1 MRNYRTEFFMSK
13 KQLLLVLLVL
23 AALALN
29 SILLAACSRPGAP
42 SANTGNKG
50 NTPGNG
56 SNGNGGNAPTVH
68 MGPSNFVQ
76 PSVTVPKGSMLKLVD
91 DGPYLHILQNGSWVN
106 GAPQTATEPGAPTV
120 NNMQVNGAS
129 VEIGPFTTA
138 GTFHIYCTIHQNMN
152 LTIIVQ

>member
-1 MRNYRTEFFMSK
+1 MSK
-13 KQLLLVLLVL
+13 KRLSLMLLVL
-23 AALALN
+23 AVIAFS

-42 SANTGNKG
+42 SANTNNQG
-50 NTPGNG
+50 NTP
-56 SNGNGGNAPTVH
+56 SNGNGGNGPTVH

-91 DGPYLHILQNGSWVN
+91 DGAYLHILQNGSWVN

-120 NNMQVNGAS
+120 NNMQVNGTS

-138 GTFHIYCTIHQNMN
+138 GTFHIYCTVHQNMN

>member
-1 MRNYRTEFFMSK
+1 MSK
-13 KQLLLVLLVL
+13 KRISLLLLVL
-23 AALALN
+23 AALAFS
-29 SILLAACSRPGAP
+29 SILLAACSRPGTP
-42 SANTGNKG
+42 SASTNSKG
-50 NTPGNG
+50 STP

-106 GAPQTATEPGAPTV
+106 SAPHTVTEPGAPTV
-120 NNMQVNGAS
+120 NNMQVNGTS

-138 GTFHIYCTIHQNMN
+138 GTFHIYCTVHQNMN